1 MEKILSLQSSKSVC
15 LVQGI
20 SEAEAEKIQVE
31 GFMFVRTMVFPT
43 ALEMDL
49 KRSKM
54 IQITTGN

>member
-1 MEKILSLQSSKSVC
+1 MEKILSLQTSKSVC
-15 LVQGI
+15 LMQGI

-31 GFMFVRTMVFPT
+31 GFKLVLPTGFTT
-43 ALEMDL
+43 ALEIDL